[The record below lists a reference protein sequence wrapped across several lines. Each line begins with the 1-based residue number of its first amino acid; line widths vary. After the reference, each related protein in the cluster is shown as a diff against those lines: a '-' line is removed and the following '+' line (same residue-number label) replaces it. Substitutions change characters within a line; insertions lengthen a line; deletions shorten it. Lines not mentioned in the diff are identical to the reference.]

1 MAGNAMEQQGE
12 HAGEGL
18 AQDTAAML
26 ALAGRRR
33 SLRWL
38 LAAATLPLA
47 GCDRAF
53 GTAPAGRGQLPR
65 HSRRNWRPV
74 SGRRQQPR
82 PARAWSTRW
91 RWPKHRAARHPARR
105 RRRRPGAGN
114 RTDAHAAGG

>member
-82 PARAWSTRW
+82 PARRGQ
-91 RWPKHRAARHPARR
+91 RAGAGLASCGPTSGAAPTAAPRR
-105 RRRRPGAGN
+105 RES
-114 RTDAHAAGG
+114 H